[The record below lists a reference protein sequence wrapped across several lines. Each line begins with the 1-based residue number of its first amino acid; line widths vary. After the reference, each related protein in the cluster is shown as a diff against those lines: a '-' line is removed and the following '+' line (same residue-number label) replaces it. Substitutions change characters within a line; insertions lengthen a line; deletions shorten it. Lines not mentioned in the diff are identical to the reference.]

1 MKKLNLLLLFIS
13 LATFGQD
20 NDTNMWSG
28 FDNDKPGGFT
38 GVFYNRVTPTEGTI
52 YLFDNWEQNAVV
64 HRILEDKFLVRRVNF
79 NLNKMS
85 FDAKITESEDV
96 LSFSFDGIDK
106 IEINNRVFKN
116 ILYKKSNRI
125 FEMFYSDDNIK
136 FMKGFQIKLIKASK
150 DPMVN
155 RPNDKYVKSESYFL
169 MNKGVITRIKL
180 KKKAIYKTLELNKED
195 ISNIEV
201 FIKSTSISLK
211 KEQDIIKLLT
221 YLNNI

>member
-1 MKKLNLLLLFIS
+1 MKKINLLLIFIS

-20 NDTNMWSG
+20 NDPNKWSG
-28 FDNDKPGGFT
+28 FDTDKSGGFT

-52 YLFDNWEQNAVV
+52 YLFDNWEQSAIV
-64 HRILEDKFLVRRVNF
+64 HRVLDDKFLVKRVNF

-106 IEINNRVFKN
+106 IEIDNKVFKN
-116 ILYKKSNRI
+116 ILHNKSNRI
-125 FEMFYSDDNIK
+125 FQIFYSDDNVK
-136 FMKGFQIKLIKASK
+136 FMKGFDIKLIKASK

-180 KKKAIYKTLELNKED
+180 KKKAIYKTLELNKGE
-195 ISNIEV
+195 ISNIDA

-221 YLNNI
+221 YLNSI

>member
-1 MKKLNLLLLFIS
+1 MKKINLLLIFIS

-20 NDTNMWSG
+20 NDPNKWSG
-28 FDNDKPGGFT
+28 FDTDKSGGFT

-52 YLFDNWEQNAVV
+52 YLFDNWEQSAIV
-64 HRILEDKFLVRRVNF
+64 HRVLDDKFLVKRVNF

-85 FDAKITESEDV
+85 FDAKISESEDV

-106 IEINNRVFKN
+106 IEIDNKVFKN
-116 ILYKKSNRI
+116 ILHNKSNRI
-125 FEMFYSDDNIK
+125 FQIFYSDDNVK
-136 FMKGFQIKLIKASK
+136 FMKGFDIKLIKASK

-180 KKKAIYKTLELNKED
+180 KKKAIYKTLELNKGE
-195 ISNIEV
+195 ISNIDA

-221 YLNNI
+221 YLNSI

>member
-1 MKKLNLLLLFIS
+1 MKKINLLLIFIS

-20 NDTNMWSG
+20 NDPNKWSG
-28 FDNDKPGGFT
+28 FDTDKSGGFT

-52 YLFDNWEQNAVV
+52 YLFDNWEQSAIV
-64 HRILEDKFLVRRVNF
+64 HRVLDDKFLVKRVNF

-106 IEINNRVFKN
+106 IEIDNKVFKN
-116 ILYKKSNRI
+116 ILHKKSNRI
-125 FEMFYSDDNIK
+125 FQIFYSDDNVK
-136 FMKGFQIKLIKASK
+136 FMKGFDIKLIKASK

-155 RPNDKYVKSESYFL
+155 RPNDKYVKSESYYL
-169 MNKGVITRIKL
+169 MNKGVITKIKL
-180 KKKAIYKTLELNKED
+180 KKKAIYKTLELNKGE
-195 ISNIEV
+195 ISNTDA

-221 YLNNI
+221 YLNSI

>member
-20 NDTNMWSG
+20 NDPSKWSG
-28 FDNDKPGGFT
+28 FDTDKSGGFT
-38 GVFYNRVTPTEGTI
+38 GVFYNRVTPTKGTI
-52 YLFDNWEQNAVV
+52 YLFDNWEKSAVV
-64 HRILEDKFLVRRVNF
+64 HKVLDDKFLVKRVNF

-106 IEINNRVFKN
+106 IEIDNKVFKN
-116 ILYKKSNRI
+116 ILHKKSNRI
-125 FEMFYSDDNIK
+125 FEIFYSDDNVK
-136 FMKGFQIKLIKASK
+136 FMKGFDIKLIKASK

-155 RPNDKYVKSESYFL
+155 RPNDKYVKSESYYL
-169 MNKGVITRIKL
+169 MIKGVITKIKL
-180 KKKAIYKTLELNKED
+180 KKKAIYKTLELNKGD
-195 ISNIEV
+195 ISNMDT

-211 KEQDIIKLLT
+211 KEEDIIKLLT
-221 YLNNI
+221 YLNTI

>member
-20 NDTNMWSG
+20 NDPNKWSG
-28 FDNDKPGGFT
+28 FDTDKSGGFT
-38 GVFYNRVTPTEGTI
+38 GVFYNRVTPTKGTI
-52 YLFDNWEQNAVV
+52 YLFDNWEQSAIV
-64 HRILEDKFLVRRVNF
+64 HRVLDDKFLVKRVNF

-85 FDAKITESEDV
+85 FDAKISESEDV

-106 IEINNRVFKN
+106 IEIDNKVFKN
-116 ILYKKSNRI
+116 ILHNKSNRI
-125 FEMFYSDDNIK
+125 FQIFYSDDNVK
-136 FMKGFQIKLIKASK
+136 FMKGFDIKLIKASK

-180 KKKAIYKTLELNKED
+180 KKKAIYKTLELNKGE
-195 ISNIEV
+195 ISNIDA

-221 YLNNI
+221 YLNSI

>member
-20 NDTNMWSG
+20 NDPNKRSG
-28 FDNDKPGGFT
+28 FDTDKSGGFT

-52 YLFDNWEQNAVV
+52 YLFDNWEQSAIV
-64 HRILEDKFLVRRVNF
+64 HRVLDDKFLVKRVNF

-85 FDAKITESEDV
+85 FDAKISESEDV

-106 IEINNRVFKN
+106 IEIDNKVFKN
-116 ILYKKSNRI
+116 ILHNKSNRI
-125 FEMFYSDDNIK
+125 FQIFYSDDNVK
-136 FMKGFQIKLIKASK
+136 FMKGFDIKLIKASK

-180 KKKAIYKTLELNKED
+180 KKKAIYKTLELNKGE
-195 ISNIEV
+195 ISNIDA
-201 FIKSTSISLK
+201 FIKSASISLK

-221 YLNNI
+221 YLNSI

>member
-1 MKKLNLLLLFIS
+1 MKKINLLLIFIS

-20 NDTNMWSG
+20 NDPNKRSG
-28 FDNDKPGGFT
+28 FDTDKSGGFT

-52 YLFDNWEQNAVV
+52 YLFDYWDQSAIV
-64 HRILEDKFLVRRVNF
+64 HRVLDDKFLVKRVNF

-106 IEINNRVFKN
+106 IEIDNKVFKN
-116 ILYKKSNRI
+116 ILHNKSNRI
-125 FEMFYSDDNIK
+125 FQIFYSDDNVK
-136 FMKGFQIKLIKASK
+136 FMKGFDIKLIKASK

-155 RPNDKYVKSESYFL
+155 RPNDKHVKSESYYL
-169 MNKGVITRIKL
+169 MNKGVITKIKL
-180 KKKAIYKTLELNKED
+180 KKKVIYKTLELNKED

-211 KEQDIIKLLT
+211 KEQDIIKILT
-221 YLNNI
+221 YLNSI

>member
-20 NDTNMWSG
+20 NDPNKWSG

-155 RPNDKYVKSESYFL
+155 RPNDKYVKSESYYL
-169 MNKGVITRIKL
+169 INKGVITKIKL
-180 KKKAIYKTLELNKED
+180 KKKAIYKTLELNKGE
-195 ISNIEV
+195 ISNTDA

-221 YLNNI
+221 YLNSI

>member
-155 RPNDKYVKSESYFL
+155 RPNDKYVKSESYYL
-169 MNKGVITRIKL
+169 INKGVITKIKL
-180 KKKAIYKTLELNKED
+180 KKKVIYKTLELNKED